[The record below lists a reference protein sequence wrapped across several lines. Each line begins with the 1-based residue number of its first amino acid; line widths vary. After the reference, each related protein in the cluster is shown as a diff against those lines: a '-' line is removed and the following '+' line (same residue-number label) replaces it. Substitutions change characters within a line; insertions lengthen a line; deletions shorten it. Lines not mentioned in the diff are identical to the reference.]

1 MLTLDAAAT
10 VACDVCDGARMT
22 AALAVRS
29 LPDGRREQQETRVPC
44 SRCRGTGRR
53 PAHHDPMAGPLVDVS
68 VPATHGSV
76 RLHSSTGGLEALWID
91 LRDEAGASLVR
102 DPVTRAPVAAPVRLT
117 PTQARA
123 LSDLLRRYAD
133 SHTDTPNQEPPT

>member
-1 MLTLDAAAT
+1 MLTLDASAT
-10 VACDVCDGARMT
+10 VTCDVCEGARTT

-29 LPDGRREQQETRVPC
+29 LPDGRREQRETRVPC

-53 PAHHDPMAGPLVDVS
+53 LAHRDPMAGPLVDVC

-76 RLHSSTGGLEALWID
+76 RLYSSTGGFEALWVD
-91 LRDEAGASLVR
+91 MRDEAGASVVV
-102 DPVTRAPVAAPVRLT
+102 DPVTRERVAAPVRLT

-123 LSDLLRRYAD
+123 LSDVLRRYAD
-133 SHTDTPNQEPPT
+133 THSDTPFQEPPT